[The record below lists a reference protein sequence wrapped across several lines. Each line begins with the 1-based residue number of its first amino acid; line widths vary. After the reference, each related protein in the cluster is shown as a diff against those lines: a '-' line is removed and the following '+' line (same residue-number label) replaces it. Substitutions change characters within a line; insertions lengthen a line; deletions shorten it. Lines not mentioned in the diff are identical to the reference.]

1 MQEYPREHTCCI
13 MGPQPENIQAE
24 EKDIRKWITRKIMH
38 SCNDSYRVFL
48 VDMDR
53 GIGLW
58 AAEEILRFREEWQED
73 IALVCVVPYRY
84 IEQDWTE
91 KEQRKFREL
100 LSQADQVRYLSPR
113 KRKTSLQDCGRWLVD
128 HSRRAV
134 PFRDGKHVPTEEM
147 IRYAEENRIFVDDT
161 DITDLEL
168 MRHNGYRC
176 PCCGNYTL
184 WERRYN
190 YEICPVCF
198 WEDDVVP
205 VAGGA
210 NGISLREA
218 QENYRKMRAMDAA
231 FLDAVRKPTPEE
243 LP

>member
-1 MQEYPREHTCCI
+1 
-13 MGPQPENIQAE
+13 
-24 EKDIRKWITRKIMH
+24 
-38 SCNDSYRVFL
+38 
-48 VDMDR
+48 
-53 GIGLW
+53 
-58 AAEEILRFREEWQED
+58 
-73 IALVCVVPYRY
+73 
-84 IEQDWTE
+84 
-91 KEQRKFREL
+91 
-100 LSQADQVRYLSPR
+100 
-113 KRKTSLQDCGRWLVD
+113 
-128 HSRRAV
+128 
-134 PFRDGKHVPTEEM
+134 M
-147 IRYAEENRIFVDDT
+147 IHYAEENRIFVDDT
-161 DITDLEL
+161 DITDREL

-218 QENYRKMRAMDAA
+218 QENYRKMGAMDEAS
-231 FLDAVRKPTPEE
+231 LGSVRKPTPEE